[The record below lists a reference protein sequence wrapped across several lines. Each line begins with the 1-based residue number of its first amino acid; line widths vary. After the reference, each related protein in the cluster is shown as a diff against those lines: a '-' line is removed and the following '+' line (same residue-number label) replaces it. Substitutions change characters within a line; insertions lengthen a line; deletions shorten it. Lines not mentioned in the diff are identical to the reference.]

1 MLREVGS
8 LRGSS
13 RVFAIHTTR
22 GNIARIVQVGNC
34 CADRPSGIA
43 DDSRKRGVIIDNVDV
58 GHGVATDK
66 HGDRALVHNEKASAD
81 TGRRVNAV
89 KLHASAAEFHVQ
101 NALLGDTHE
110 STDTLDLNGS
120 GRLAAGS

>member
-43 DDSRKRGVIIDNVDV
+43 DDSRKRGVIVDNVDV

-66 HGDRALVHNEKASAD
+66 HGDRTFDHNEKASAD
-81 TGRRVNAV
+81 AGRRVNFF
-89 KLHASAAEFHVQ
+89 LS
-101 NALLGDTHE
+101 
-110 STDTLDLNGS
+110 
-120 GRLAAGS
+120 